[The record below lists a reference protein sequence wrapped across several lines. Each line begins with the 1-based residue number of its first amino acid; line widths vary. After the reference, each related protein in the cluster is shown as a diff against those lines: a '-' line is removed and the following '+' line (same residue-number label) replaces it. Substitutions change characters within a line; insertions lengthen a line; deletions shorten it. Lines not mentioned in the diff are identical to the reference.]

1 MDAKVLSFANFKGGV
16 GKTSTT
22 ALVSYELAKK
32 GYKVLDIDFDAQA
45 NLTSLLLQTKSK
57 NENIITL
64 DKSFMKAINE
74 NLDLEDIKFNIMDNL
89 DLIPNAVDFSMY
101 PRYIDK
107 NFNNEYSK
115 IAFMKNLISKIKKD
129 YDFIFIDVPP
139 TISLQN
145 DTAYFACDQI
155 IIVLQ
160 TQARS
165 LDGAEIFIDYLQD
178 TLVNE
183 FDSEVDVLGILPVL
197 SKRNASVDREVLRDA
212 KDEYKDAVF
221 DSHIM
226 QMERIKRYDMTG
238 ITDNKKDMWDK
249 QVHEIFGS
257 TADEIIRRLEETN

>member
-45 NLTSLLLQTKSK
+45 NLTSLLLQTKSN

-74 NLDLEDIKFNIMDNL
+74 DLDLEDIKFNIMDNL

-115 IAFMKNLISKIKKD
+115 IAFMKSLISKIKKD

-160 TQARS
+160 TQTRS

-183 FDSEVDVLGILPVL
+183 FDSEVDVLGVLPVL
-197 SKRNASVDREVLRDA
+197 SKRNASVDKEVLRDA
-212 KDEYKDAVF
+212 KDQYKDDVF

-249 QVHEIFGS
+249 QVHEIFGN
-257 TADEIIRRLEETN
+257 TADEIIRRLEENN